1 MQQLRPSVNTVHN
14 RVKVAVVVI
23 VAHGKAPGRRGSRNT
38 AAANETHVLKLAV
51 AQVAVEIFAL
61 GISRIYLRSVDLG
74 ENMAVGNKNVE
85 PAVVVNVHEAHTPAH
100 QSGIDSKPG
109 LVCPIIEGAVPEILI
124 QGVGITCEVGLGN
137 VQ

>member
-23 VAHGKAPGRRGSRNT
+23 VAHGKAPGRRSSRNT

-51 AQVAVEIFAL
+51 AQVAIEILALCVGGVNLCSVYL
-61 GISRIYLRSVDLG
+61 GI
-74 ENMAVGNKNVE
+74 NMAVGNQNVE
-85 PAVVVNVHEAHTPAH
+85 PAIVIDVHEAHTPAH